1 MLALKAR
8 VGEKFVVE
16 VTRGGIGK
24 REERLAG
31 SGGDARV
38 LKYVVSIE
46 KYKL

>member
-8 VGEKFVVE
+8 IGKKSFVE

-31 SGGDARV
+31 LGGDARV